1 MHRCVA
7 DGAEH
12 VQKEVE
18 MILTFRSYK
27 KSLFADILINH
38 GAMFELKVTDSIVAA
53 YKSQLLNYMF
63 VCGLEHGKVVNMG
76 ATSVQD
82 ERVLTS
88 ITQQE
93 RRPFDVI
100 DNSTTNHHLHDLLRE
115 LFLDWGVF
123 LSPHLYADAALSLL
137 GCDHNPRR
145 IDMISD
151 GRTIGTVGARLIAP
165 DIALSSSSVTD
176 LPKRHEKHLLRLLRH
191 IPLRAIEWIDL
202 AHHETSFK
210 TLT

>member
-18 MILTFRSYK
+18 MILTFRSYT

-63 VCGLEHGKVVNMG
+63 VCGLEHGKAVNMG

-93 RRPFDVI
+93 RRQFDVI

-115 LFLDWGVF
+115 LFL
-123 LSPHLYADAALSLL
+123 
-137 GCDHNPRR
+137 
-145 IDMISD
+145 
-151 GRTIGTVGARLIAP
+151 
-165 DIALSSSSVTD
+165 
-176 LPKRHEKHLLRLLRH
+176 
-191 IPLRAIEWIDL
+191 
-202 AHHETSFK
+202 
-210 TLT
+210 